1 MQSSRARKNEAN
13 YHEPTGSDDGVD
25 KSDSD
30 DDVSLRS
37 ESSNPPQL
45 ARSESDQ
52 LEMNLDDHMAGG
64 LQSNNG
70 DMDRRTKE
78 DGAQVAVDSGKSAEL
93 PKLYLFSGGGFC
105 VPDEEDEVSGL
116 HVPDRI
122 QPVLHGDLNEGQS
135 NGVGSSQRSTGDPV
149 STSAGLQTEDLE
161 LATEIQSTTGLKIAD
176 LLAAGEDDM
185 TSARVDPSVGSGL
198 RAMPFLRR
206 KQPSKQP

>member
-52 LEMNLDDHMAGG
+52 LETNLDDHMAGG
-64 LQSNNG
+64 SQSNNV
-70 DMDRRTKE
+70 DRRTRE
-78 DGAQVAVDSGKSAEL
+78 DGSQVAVDSGKSAEL

-122 QPVLHGDLNEGQS
+122 QPALHGDLQS

-161 LATEIQSTTGLKIAD
+161 LTTEIQSTTGLKIAD
-176 LLAAGEDDM
+176 LLAAGEDDV
-185 TSARVDPSVGSGL
+185 TNAQVDPSVGSGL